1 VAQLAAAA
9 GVRPASP
16 DRLDY
21 TADVGPQVR
30 AIVLDTV
37 NRAGGSRGQLT
48 AAQLGW
54 LRGELARAG
63 RRWIVVFTHN
73 PLEATD
79 GGAAALAA
87 LDATPRVVA
96 VVAGNRHRNT
106 VAVRRAGERS
116 GDERA
121 ARGRRGYWLIGT
133 SSLADWP
140 MQARM
145 FRLRA
150 AAGGGVMLE
159 TWMVDQDGRG
169 VAGIAREL
177 AYLDAQGGRPQGFA
191 GTRLD
196 RNVRLGVPSR

>member
-1 VAQLAAAA
+1 
-9 GVRPASP
+9 VRPASP

-37 NRAGGSRGQLT
+37 NRAGGSRGRLT
-48 AAQLGW
+48 AAQVGW
-54 LRGELARAG
+54 LRVELARAG
-63 RRWIVVFTHN
+63 QRWIVVFTHN

-96 VVAGNRHRNT
+96 VVSGNRHRNT
-106 VAVRRAGERS
+106 VAVHRAGS
-116 GDERA
+116 G
-121 ARGRRGYWLIGT
+121 GFWLIGT

-150 AAGGGVMLE
+150 TAGGGVVLE

-169 VAGIAREL
+169 VAGVAREL

-191 GTRLD
+191 GARLD
-196 RNVRLGVPSR
+196 RNVRLGVPPRN